1 MNFSAI
7 STKNNIKNPSELLES
22 LNLLMIFLL
31 MNSKDIDTLYST
43 IENKLG
49 FKWDGDGWLKL
60 D

>member
-1 MNFSAI
+1 MDFLKF
-7 STKNNIKNPSELLES
+7 STKNNIRNSSDLFES
-22 LNLLMIFLL
+22 LNLLMIFLAL
-31 MNSKDIDTLYST
+31 DSGDIDTLYST